1 MNQNIFLKWEVLVLN
16 KLNTFYKLSVFNIYK
31 VGFKKYNNKQK

>member
-1 MNQNIFLKWEVLVLN
+1 MGSIGFN

-31 VGFKKYNNKQK
+31 VGFKKYNGKQ